1 MNKLTKLALSIAFV
15 FGLAACDD
23 NQKEQRSTTE
33 QKVNEVTNNTSSFEF
48 PKVSDALLKP
58 IIISDKKS
66 DTGADD
72 FNLLVEWSDKNSP
85 SVQAQLKELQTGV
98 MSPVSTEYAKK
109 HGKINDMLQERLDE
123 IIAFHKQTLEEL
135 AQVRTKVK
143 DPEVLELIDRTT
155 LLETEWFN
163 LMAKMVTES
172 PKFLYLKDNSPE
184 AEKFSKESQ
193 EPFEKMQQART
204 ILENAL
210 AEFVKKYQQ

>member
-1 MNKLTKLALSIAFV
+1 MKKLTKLALSIAFI
-15 FGLAACDD
+15 FGLAACGD
-23 NQKEQRSTTE
+23 NQKVQNSMAE
-33 QKVNEVTNNTSSFEF
+33 QKVNEVTNKASSFEF

-58 IIISDKKS
+58 ITISDKKS

-72 FNLLVEWSDKNSP
+72 FNLLVEWSNKYSP
-85 SVQAQLKELQTGV
+85 SVQAQLKELQTGT
-98 MSPVSTEYAKK
+98 MSPVSVEYAKK

-123 IIAFHKQTLEEL
+123 IIAFHKQALEEL
-135 AQVRTKVK
+135 AQIRTKVK

-172 PKFLYLKDNSPE
+172 PKFLYLKDHSPE
-184 AEKFSKESQ
+184 AEKFSKASQ
-193 EPFEKMQQART
+193 EPFEKMQKART

-210 AEFVKKYQQ
+210 VEFVKKYQQ